1 MGYLMLVRHGK
12 SYLKPG
18 DRIVGWMD
26 VPLSRKGIE
35 EALDCSVKLEN
46 IEFDLAFVSNL
57 VRAQETLFIILSGQK
72 KTGILVHEKTN
83 DESGIGKIKWHSFP
97 EKLDKSL
104 IPVYSTA
111 ALNERYYGKL
121 QGKIKQKMKEKYGA
135 EKFTS
140 WDLDFEPGLH
150 EGESLKAVY
159 ERAVP
164 YFKHKI
170 LSAVKEG
177 KNVIVCAHHS
187 SLRALVKYIEGIS
200 DKDTREINF
209 ATGEIAVYYFSK
221 GRLVKENI
229 EIAMKQK

>member
-1 MGYLMLVRHGK
+1 
-12 SYLKPG
+12 
-18 DRIVGWMD
+18 MD

-35 EALDCSVKLEN
+35 EALDCAVKLEN

-121 QGKIKQKMKEKYGA
+121 QGRKKRK
-135 EKFTS
+135 
-140 WDLDFEPGLH
+140 
-150 EGESLKAVY
+150 
-159 ERAVP
+159 
-164 YFKHKI
+164 
-170 LSAVKEG
+170 
-177 KNVIVCAHHS
+177 
-187 SLRALVKYIEGIS
+187 
-200 DKDTREINF
+200 
-209 ATGEIAVYYFSK
+209 
-221 GRLVKENI
+221 
-229 EIAMKQK
+229 

>member
-1 MGYLMLVRHGK
+1 MSYLMLVRHGK
-12 SYLKPG
+12 SDLKLD
-18 DRIVGWMD
+18 DRFVGWMD

-35 EALDCSVKLEN
+35 EALDCSVKLED

-72 KTGILVHEKTN
+72 KKGILVHEKTN
-83 DESGIGKIKWHSFP
+83 DESGIGKIEWHSFP
-97 EKLDKSL
+97 EKIDKSL

-121 QGKIKQKMKEKYGA
+121 QGRKKQKMEEKYRA

-140 WDLDFEPGLH
+140 WDFDFEPGLH

-164 YFKHKI
+164 YFK
-170 LSAVKEG
+170 KEVLPAIKKG

-187 SLRALVKYIEGIS
+187 SLRALVKYIEDIS
-200 DKDTREINF
+200 DKDIREINF
-209 ATGEIAVYYFSK
+209 ATGEIAVYYFSE

-229 EIAMKQK
+229 EIAMKRK